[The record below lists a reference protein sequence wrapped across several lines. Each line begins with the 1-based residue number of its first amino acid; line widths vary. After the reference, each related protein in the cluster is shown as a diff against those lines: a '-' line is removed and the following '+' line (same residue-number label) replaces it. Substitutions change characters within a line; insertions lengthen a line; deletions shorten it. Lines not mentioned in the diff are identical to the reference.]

1 MDRYRN
7 NSNII
12 CTNCGGQ
19 GHAFRQCIAP
29 VTSYG
34 VIMVRP
40 QPGFDIATALAN
52 NPGLVTGMENQP
64 LQFLLIQRRDSLG
77 FIELMRGRYKVTD
90 IDYIR
95 LHLGGITEEERNKY
109 RAGPFEELWSG
120 MWGLDHSH
128 LYKNEYEIAKA
139 KWEQIHTG
147 VTDVDG
153 KMWTIDDIIASIQ
166 VPPPPTPEWGS
177 PKGRRDSQESDYVCA
192 MREMYEETGVRES
205 QVMPIKNLEPLIE
218 SFFGSN
224 HVHYC
229 HKYYIVWVPAE
240 VKVEFDK
247 ENDHMRREIGDLQWF
262 SLSEALKHLREENI
276 EKREV
281 LLKAASM
288 FRNLCPFPV
297 SKPIRARP
305 VAGVNM
311 IQDDEHAVAEA
322 AST

>member
-7 NSNII
+7 NQTT
-12 CTNCGGQ
+12 CTNCGGH
-19 GHAFRQCIAP
+19 GHVFRQCIAP

-40 QPGFDIATALAN
+40 QKGFDIARSLSN
-52 NPGLVTGMENQP
+52 NPGLVTGMENQN
-64 LQFLLIQRRDSLG
+64 LEFLLIQRRDSLG

-95 LHLGGITEEERNKY
+95 LHIGAITEKERNKY
-109 RAGPFEELWSG
+109 SEGPFEVLWSG

-128 LYKNEYEIAKA
+128 LYKNEYEIAKG
-139 KWEQIHTG
+139 KWEQIHNG
-147 VTDVDG
+147 VTDMGG
-153 KMWTIDDIIASIQ
+153 KFWTIADIIASAPA
-166 VPPPPTPEWGS
+166 PPLTPEWGF
-177 PKGRRDSQESDYVCA
+177 PKGRRDAQESDYVCA

-205 QVMPIKNLEPLIE
+205 QVIPIQNLEPLVE

-229 HKYYIVWVPAE
+229 HKYYIVWVPPE
-240 VKVEFDK
+240 VRVEFDDA
-247 ENDHMRREIGDLQWF
+247 NDTMRREIGNLKWF
-262 SLSEALKHLREENI
+262 SLNEGMKHLREENI

-297 SKPIRARP
+297 RP
-305 VAGVNM
+305 KF
-311 IQDDEHAVAEA
+311 DR
-322 AST
+322 

>member
-1 MDRYRN
+1 MERHRN
-7 NSNII
+7 NSVLI
-12 CTNCGGQ
+12 CTNCGGY

-40 QPGFDIATALAN
+40 PRGFDIAAALST
-52 NPGLVTGMENQP
+52 NPGLVTGMENQA
-64 LQFLLIQRRDSLG
+64 LEFLLIQRRDSLG

-95 LHLGGITEEERNKY
+95 LHLSGITKAEREKY
-109 RAGPFEELWSG
+109 SEGPFEVLWNG
-120 MWGLDHSH
+120 MWGLNHSH
-128 LYKNEYEIAKA
+128 LYKNEYEIAKG
-139 KWEQIHTG
+139 KWEQIHAG
-147 VTDVDG
+147 VTDTAG
-153 KMWTIDDIIASIQ
+153 KFWTVNDIIASSGEPQ
-166 VPPPPTPEWGS
+166 ETPEWGF
-177 PKGRRDSQESDYVCA
+177 PKGRRDAQESDYVCA

-205 QVMPIKNLEPLIE
+205 QVIPIQNLEPLTE

-229 HKYYIVWVPAE
+229 HKYYIVWVPPE
-240 VKVEFDK
+240 VSVEFDSM
-247 ENDHMRREIGDLQWF
+247 NDHMRREIGDLKWF
-262 SLSEALKHLREENI
+262 TINEALKHLREENI

-297 SKPIRARP
+297 ITGKMKGAT
-305 VAGVNM
+305 VA
-311 IQDDEHAVAEA
+311 
-322 AST
+322 

>member
-1 MDRYRN
+1 MERHHSSYRN
-7 NSNII
+7 NQPTI
-12 CTNCGGQ
+12 CTNCGGH
-19 GHAFRQCIAP
+19 GHVFRQCIAP

-40 QPGFDIATALAN
+40 QKGFDIANSLSN
-52 NPGLVTGMENQP
+52 NPGLVTGMEGQN
-64 LQFLLIQRRDSLG
+64 LEFLLIQRRDSLG
-77 FIELMRGRYKVTD
+77 FIELMRGRYKITD

-95 LHLGGITEEERNKY
+95 LHLGAITDEERNKY
-109 RAGPFEELWSG
+109 REGPFEKLWSG

-128 LYKNEYEIAKA
+128 LYKNEYEIAKG

-147 VTDVDG
+147 VTDLQG
-153 KMWTIDDIIASIQ
+153 KFWTIEEIIASA
-166 VPPPPTPEWGS
+166 PPAPATPEWGF
-177 PKGRRDSQESDYVCA
+177 PKGRRDAQESDYVCA
-192 MREMYEETGVRES
+192 MREMFEETGVKES
-205 QVMPIKNLEPLIE
+205 QVIPIQNLEPLVE

-240 VKVEFDK
+240 IKVEFDDA
-247 ENDHMRREIGDLQWF
+247 NDTMRREIGNLKWF

-297 SKPIRARP
+297 RPKIGSKA
-305 VAGVNM
+305 
-311 IQDDEHAVAEA
+311 
-322 AST
+322 T

>member
-1 MDRYRN
+1 MQMHISERRYN
-7 NSNII
+7 TSI

-19 GHAFRQCIAP
+19 GHTFRQCIAP

-40 QPGFDIATALAN
+40 QSGFDIASTLASN
-52 NPGLVTGMENQP
+52 SGLVTGMENQE
-64 LQFLLIQRRDSLG
+64 LEFLLIQRRDSLG

-95 LHLGGITEEERNKY
+95 LHMNGITESERKKY
-109 RAGPFEELWSG
+109 CDGPFEDLWNG

-128 LYKNEYEIAKA
+128 LYKNEYETAKG
-139 KWEQIHTG
+139 KWEQIHKG
-147 VTDVDG
+147 VTDATG
-153 KMWTIDDIIASIQ
+153 KLWTSYDISKTCEPAFS
-166 VPPPPTPEWGS
+166 TPEWGF

-192 MREMYEETGVRES
+192 MREMFEETGVKECD
-205 QVMPIKNLEPLIE
+205 VIPIQNLEPLIE

-229 HKYYIVWVPAE
+229 HKYYLVWVPRDITI
-240 VKVEFDK
+240 EFDTGN
-247 ENDHMRREIGDLQWF
+247 ENMRKEIGDLRWMSLED
-262 SLSEALKHLREENI
+262 SLSHIRPKNV

-281 LLKAASM
+281 LLRAASI

-297 SKPIRARP
+297 GKVKPRGKIGKGGIDKP
-305 VAGVNM
+305 M
-311 IQDDEHAVAEA
+311 EI
-322 AST
+322 